1 MRYALTDREWNIIQP
16 ILPSK
21 PRGIPR
27 VDDRR
32 VINGIL
38 WVLRSGAPWRDL
50 PDRYGPYTTC
60 YNRFVRW
67 RRARVWDRIMDRLS
81 AAHNASVQMI
91 DTSVVRV
98 HQHGACIANSGGQHI
113 GRSRGGLTSKIHVVV
128 DANGLPVQLGL
139 TSGQVHDNRLCS
151 VLLRQLPR
159 RARLLADRGYDADW
173 IRAFVTERGAWAN
186 IPPKRNRKDP
196 ICFSPYLYRDR
207 NLVERFFNKVKQCR
221 RVATRYDKL
230 AANYLAFVKL
240 ACIRLWLS
248 VYESTP

>member
-1 MRYALTDREWNIIQP
+1 MRYVLSEREWEIIQP

-21 PRGIPR
+21 PRGVPR

-32 VINGIL
+32 VLNGVF

-67 RRARVWDRIMDRLS
+67 RQAGVWDQIMEGLS
-81 AAHNASVQMI
+81 AARDAAVQMI

-98 HQHGACIANSGGQHI
+98 HKHGACIANNGGQHI

-128 DANGLPVQLGL
+128 DANGLPIWLGL
-139 TSGQVHDNRLCS
+139 SGGQAHDNRLCS
-151 VLLRQLPR
+151 VLLRQLPSH
-159 RARLLADRGYDADW
+159 ARLLADRGYDAAW
-173 IRAFVTERGAWAN
+173 IRAFVAERGAWAN
-186 IPPKRNRKDP
+186 IPPKRNRKNP
-196 ICFSPYLYRDR
+196 IVFSACLYRDR
-207 NLVERFFNKVKQCR
+207 NLVERFFNKIKHCR

-240 ACIRLWLS
+240 ACIRIWLR
-248 VYESTP
+248 VYESTT

>member
-81 AAHNASVQMI
+81 AAHDASVQMI

>member
-1 MRYALTDREWNIIQP
+1 MRYALTDREWNMIQP

-81 AAHNASVQMI
+81 AAHDASVQMI

-207 NLVERFFNKVKQCR
+207 NLIERFFNKVKQCR